1 VPKIYRTM
9 KRDGARPL
17 VGIGSNEL
25 GARVPTDI
33 APDTQGMVRPATGGI
48 SVSPSL
54 HTLPAHLVP
63 ARLGDRRPDARGKD
77 SLAVWS
83 MGSGSFAAG
92 QVAPDL
98 GLRIDRH
105 KATHGFVEPI
115 QPTKLADYQE
125 SLARTKNDW
134 SIDET

>member
-1 VPKIYRTM
+1 VPKIYRAM

-17 VGIGSNEL
+17 VGSGSSEL

-33 APDTQGMVRPATGGI
+33 KPDAQGMVHPAAGGI

-54 HTLPAHLVP
+54 QTLPAHLVP
-63 ARLGDRRPDARGKD
+63 ARLGGRRPDARGKD

-92 QVAPDL
+92 RVAPDL
-98 GLRIDRH
+98 GLRVDRQ

-115 QPTKLADYQE
+115 RPMKLSDYQKALE
-125 SLARTKNDW
+125 RTKDDW